1 MKKANGTGFY
11 FLIIAA
17 ILSVAACIM
26 YGSVMYRYQPVY
38 YMLGAAIA
46 LGCLAVVLTFAMGGK
61 GIFTLVPVINA
72 ALMASA
78 AVWSASLMVNQIG
91 YVVAGLD
98 GMETINGFVYFC
110 VVCVISMLLYI
121 IASFAPLYKEV

>member
-11 FLIIAA
+11 ILVVAA
-17 ILSVAACIM
+17 ILSVVACVM
-26 YGSVMYRYQPVY
+26 YGSVMYKYQPVY

-46 LGCLAVVLTFAMGGK
+46 LGCLAVVLTFVMGSK

-121 IASFAPLYKEV
+121 IAAFAPLYKEA